1 MAISYLQQHEID
13 KEKWDIAVQS
23 HRATA
28 SPFALSWYLDA
39 SCDNWDA
46 LIANDYTAVMPLPY
60 RKKWGKYYIYPPYF
74 LPRLGV
80 FGKEITSDELARWIN
95 AIPDKFRWIDIVL
108 HEQMPF
114 DNKKWLSTTH
124 KTYVLDCQFPYEQI
138 RKNYHHN
145 HKRNCQKAKEE
156 GLTIIHD
163 FSYEEAIAL
172 FRNHQTKFYKV
183 NYQEQDYK
191 RLINILTTLKEKR
204 HLEVYGVVDAHN
216 TFCAAAFFP
225 FINGKYYFLFSGRKA
240 DVNKSMFFLI
250 DNFIRRHAG
259 TTCLLDF
266 NGSNQSSLAR
276 FYAGFGADE
285 IQFSQITIS
294 RLSAI
299 AEILLSFYRKFK

>member
-1 MAISYLQQHEID
+1 
-13 KEKWDIAVQS
+13 
-23 HRATA
+23 
-28 SPFALSWYLDA
+28 
-39 SCDNWDA
+39 
-46 LIANDYTAVMPLPY
+46 
-60 RKKWGKYYIYPPYF
+60 
-74 LPRLGV
+74 
-80 FGKEITSDELARWIN
+80 
-95 AIPDKFRWIDIVL
+95 
-108 HEQMPF
+108 MPF
-114 DNKKWLSTTH
+114 DNKEWLSTTH

-216 TFCAAAFFP
+216 TFCAADFFH

-240 DVNKSMFFLI
+240 DVNKSMFLI
-250 DNFIRRHAG
+250 DNFIRQHVEQHV
-259 TTCLLDF
+259 CLILTVPINHLLHDF
-266 NGSNQSSLAR
+266 TQVSVAMKSNFRKSL
-276 FYAGFGADE
+276 F
-285 IQFSQITIS
+285 
-294 RLSAI
+294 LV
-299 AEILLSFYRKFK
+299 